1 MAVRSLQIRAKF
13 ITFIEIKAP
22 RCRGVRS
29 KKHHFLSFATEHT
42 HIVRRCK
49 DFLAAHIDGAQVWQ
63 TLDFRAVAFGGG

>member
-1 MAVRSLQIRAKF
+1 MAVRFLQLRAKF
-13 ITFIEIKAP
+13 VSFIEIKAP

-29 KKHHFLSFATEHT
+29 KNTFILSFATEHT